1 MSEKEDVDDVIK
13 QLFREHYPEAAKDL
27 ERASFLDGER
37 YEKALAMYDCLKKGY
52 LLGFRHPNTIMEL
65 VVWAD
70 GRLQMSYLKDGKRKT
85 VEGHTNPLALT
96 TSLLALAVGS
106 IGR

>member
-13 QLFREHYPEAAKDL
+13 QLFREHYPEATEAI
-27 ERASFLDGER
+27 EHPGVTGRRA
-37 YEKALAMYDCLKKGY
+37 ALAMYDAFKKGY
-52 LLGFRHPNTIMEL
+52 LLGFRHPNTVMEL

-70 GRLQMSYLKDGKRKT
+70 GRLRINYLKDGKRKT

-96 TSLLALAVGS
+96 ASLLALAVGS